1 MKKKLV
7 VSLLCAAMAASL
19 ASGCGNTAQQ
29 SGNSSESGSTEEP
42 GDEAEPEDEAGDE
55 EAGGEEESGSEEKSD
70 DTAKPAEKVDVES
83 ATAEQVQEF
92 MKDSDENTVLVDARA
107 QESYSGWALEGAAN
121 GGHLK
126 NAALFSARWLDCE
139 YAAAAP
145 REAYLERAMEDQ
157 GITEGKEVIVYDYTG
172 EQASDVAGYF
182 IGQGIEDVLV
192 FQADELIDA
201 GKDLESYENY
211 DRFLP
216 TEIVKSISDVKAGKE
231 KELSKEAKAAVGDD
245 LDKVVLVDVSWGN
258 ARSSS
263 YFSPGHVPGAVHINT
278 DSYERPRVYVPEKR
292 SDYAKEWRLISLEE
306 FRDSVCTQYGITK
319 DSIVILTGTSTS
331 PQGRLAFMLRSLGVK
346 VYAMSG
352 ALTAWTYNGYELD
365 TDEST
370 LVIPE
375 SVKSFGSDTIANPD
389 EILWMDDIKAI
400 LKGEKEG
407 QVADNRGEDEW
418 KGEYSG
424 YGYHDLAGMIE
435 GSVWCCQGNE
445 EEGEFFNNVD
455 ETPRTQAELKA
466 YLESSGL
473 DTTKTMA
480 FFCGDSWGAAKIA
493 YWCQSV
499 DLNNVKEWGNG
510 WIPWS
515 NEGNEFID
523 HNGNKVH
530 YDKYLDTV
538 VDEDGKD
545 VRDGV
550 NILDDATEEE

>member
-1 MKKKLV
+1 MKKRLV

-19 ASGCGNTAQQ
+19 ASACGNTSQQ
-29 SGNSSESGSTEEP
+29 ADSASESGSAQES
-42 GDEAEPEDEAGDE
+42 GD
-55 EAGGEEESGSEEKSD
+55 EEESGEGAEEEKESEEESD
-70 DTAKPAEKVDVES
+70 GTEESKDTAKPAEKVEVES

-92 MKDSDENTVLVDARA
+92 MKDSDENTVLVDARP

-182 IGQGIEDVLV
+182 IEQGIEDVLV

-216 TEIVKSISDVKAGKE
+216 TEIVKSISDVKSGKE
-231 KELSKEAKAAVGDD
+231 KELSEEAKAVIGED
-245 LDKVVLVDVSWGN
+245 LSKVVLVDVSWGN

-319 DSIVILTGTSTS
+319 DSTVILTGTSTS

-346 VYAMSG
+346 VYVMSG

-365 TDEST
+365 TDADT

-418 KGEYSG
+418 KGEF
-424 YGYHDLAGMIE
+424 H
-435 GSVWCCQGNE
+435 
-445 EEGEFFNNVD
+445 
-455 ETPRTQAELKA
+455 R
-466 YLESSGL
+466 
-473 DTTKTMA
+473 
-480 FFCGDSWGAAKIA
+480 
-493 YWCQSV
+493 
-499 DLNNVKEWGNG
+499 
-510 WIPWS
+510 
-515 NEGNEFID
+515 
-523 HNGNKVH
+523 
-530 YDKYLDTV
+530 
-538 VDEDGKD
+538 
-545 VRDGV
+545 
-550 NILDDATEEE
+550 